1 MDKAAGWQTL
11 PFSIQFRIFKLS
23 DCLIIANI
31 HVRGFKIGSFHF
43 CYLFCSTTI
52 FFLRLRRSRD
62 TFMQRA
68 YLEMLVFVE
77 GGKLENQEK
86 KF

>member
-1 MDKAAGWQTL
+1 MDKAAGRQTL
-11 PFSIQFRIFKLS
+11 PFSIQFRIVKLS
-23 DCLIIANI
+23 DCPKIANL
-31 HVRGFKIGSFHF
+31 HF
-43 CYLFCSTTI
+43 VALKSALSISAICFAPLF

-62 TFMQRA
+62 TFVQRA

>member
-11 PFSIQFRIFKLS
+11 PFSIQFRIVKLS
-23 DCLIIANI
+23 DCPKIANL
-31 HVRGFKIGSFHF
+31 HF
-43 CYLFCSTTI
+43 VALKSALSISAICFAPLFF

-77 GGKLENQEK
+77 RGKLENQEK